1 MSVSAVTMTPR
12 RRAVGL
18 PLGKFGKAMNTI
30 SPYLR
35 VVAGFFAGMCTW
47 LAIASLVQMDIASVV
62 IFLLFAAGLWYL
74 AAGRPIRDHFAR
86 IKAENDALAARAQS
100 GHEAFLAGD
109 TAAAFAPPPE
119 SPARKPIRQ
128 GVVAASVVAAVLVLM
143 GVIGDISDGLERA
156 SSASKSSTAA
166 TPVPTAPDAWPPT
179 PAAPGPNGQQPAVP
193 PTANEST
200 PTAAIMPNVVCMN
213 LQAAQDMIQEA
224 GVFYSR
230 SEDATGKGRAQIV
243 DRNWVVVAQSPAPG
257 TLIGEGDAMLSVVKY
272 GEPRDCS

>member
-1 MSVSAVTMTPR
+1 
-12 RRAVGL
+12 
-18 PLGKFGKAMNTI
+18 MNTI

-74 AAGRPIRDHFAR
+74 AVGRPIRDHFAR

-119 SPARKPIRQ
+119 PPTRKPIHK
-128 GVVAASVVAAVLVLM
+128 GVVAASVVAAVLVLI
-143 GVIGDISDGLERA
+143 GVIGDISDGLE
-156 SSASKSSTAA
+156 SASPELKPSTAV
-166 TPVPTAPDAWPPT
+166 TPVPTVPGASPPT
-179 PAAPGPNGQQPAVP
+179 PAAPGA
-193 PTANEST
+193 TEST
-200 PTAAIMPNVVCMN
+200 STVAIMPNIVCMN
-213 LQAAQDMIQEA
+213 LQAAQNIIQEA

-230 SEDATGKGRAQIV
+230 SEDATGKDRAQIV

-257 TLIGEGDAMLSVVKY
+257 TPIGEGDAVLSVVKY